1 MKLLKYKPAFRIT
14 LACVFFIMIG
24 TSPGNAAEIDD
35 SLAKCAAI
43 KDDNAARLKCFDDL
57 ANKPAAKE
65 AVMAVP
71 GEKKD
76 IPVTPVEKTVSQESV
91 AVNPTE
97 KATSQTPT
105 EEKKVISVM
114 EKYWDMSLEPKK
126 ERNIF
131 VLWPYRPCFFLP
143 LAYNSSP
150 NEDAQLDI
158 DPQAKAQYNE
168 VKFQLS
174 FKFKIWRDIV
184 RSSEI
189 KDIIEKSTGIR
200 GVDVWAAYT
209 QQSFWQLYN
218 SGFSAPFRDTNYEP
232 ELLFNFRMQREI
244 PYLMGTKLQFIN
256 LGFNHQ
262 SNGRSEPLSRS
273 WNRIVAN
280 VGLEKDNFSLLLK
293 TWHRI
298 PEDEINDD
306 NPDITRYTGYGEL
319 WGTLYWRNQR
329 IAVML
334 RNNLR
339 SDNLGAVQLDWSVPL
354 STLHESLGK
363 KISLYVQYFNGYGE
377 SLLDYNKSSNR
388 ISAGFMLA
396 DWN

>member
-1 MKLLKYKPAFRIT
+1 MT
-14 LACVFFIMIG
+14 LACVFFILIG
-24 TSPGNAAEIDD
+24 TFPGNAAEIHDN
-35 SLAKCAAI
+35 LVKCVAI

-57 ANKPAAKE
+57 AKQLPAAK
-65 AVMAVP
+65 
-71 GEKKD
+71 K
-76 IPVTPVEKTVSQESV
+76 
-91 AVNPTE
+91 AVNVIPAE
-97 KATSQTPT
+97 KAAAKEPV

-114 EKYWDMSLEPKK
+114 EKYWDMSLDPNK

-150 NEDAQLDI
+150 NQDTDLDF
-158 DPQAKAQYNE
+158 DPKAKSQYNE

-184 RSSEI
+184 RNSEI

-200 GVDVWAAYT
+200 GVDIWVAYT

-218 SGFSAPFRDTNYEP
+218 SAFSAPFRDTNYEP

-256 LGFNHQ
+256 VGFNHQ

-280 VGLEKDNFSLLLK
+280 FGLEKDNFSLLLK
-293 TWHRI
+293 TWYRL
-298 PEDEINDD
+298 PENEINDD

-329 IAVML
+329 FAVML

-339 SDNLGAVQLDWSVPL
+339 SDNLGAIQLDWSMPL
-354 STLHESLGK
+354 STINDNLAK

-377 SLLDYNKSSNR
+377 SLLDYNTSVNR

>member
-1 MKLLKYKPAFRIT
+1 MKILNAALAYKLT
-14 LACVFFIMIG
+14 LACVFFLLIAAF
-24 TSPGNAAEIDD
+24 PGNAAEIDD
-35 SLAKCAAI
+35 SLAKCVAI

-57 ANKPAAKE
+57 AKQLPAAK
-65 AVMAVP
+65 
-71 GEKKD
+71 K
-76 IPVTPVEKTVSQESV
+76 
-91 AVNPTE
+91 AVNVIPAE
-97 KATSQTPT
+97 KAAAKEPV

-114 EKYWDMSLEPKK
+114 EKYWDMSLDPNK

-150 NEDAQLDI
+150 NQDTDLDF
-158 DPQAKAQYNE
+158 DPKAKSQYNE

-184 RSSEI
+184 RNSEI

-200 GVDVWAAYT
+200 GIDLWVAYT

-218 SGFSAPFRDTNYEP
+218 SAFSAPFRDTNYEP

-256 LGFNHQ
+256 VGFNHQ

-280 VGLEKDNFSLLLK
+280 FGLEKDNFSLLLK
-293 TWHRI
+293 TWYRL
-298 PEDEINDD
+298 PENEINDD

-319 WGTLYWRNQR
+319 WGTLYWKNQR
-329 IAVML
+329 FAVML
-334 RNNLR
+334 CAIIYGRKIWGRFSWTGACHYLLFTNLWEKR
-339 SDNLGAVQLDWSVPL
+339 SASMY
-354 STLHESLGK
+354 S
-363 KISLYVQYFNGYGE
+363 ISMVMEKACLTIT
-377 SLLDYNKSSNR
+377 K
-388 ISAGFMLA
+388 A
-396 DWN
+396 

>member
-1 MKLLKYKPAFRIT
+1 
-14 LACVFFIMIG
+14 
-24 TSPGNAAEIDD
+24 
-35 SLAKCAAI
+35 
-43 KDDNAARLKCFDDL
+43 
-57 ANKPAAKE
+57 
-65 AVMAVP
+65 
-71 GEKKD
+71 
-76 IPVTPVEKTVSQESV
+76 
-91 AVNPTE
+91 
-97 KATSQTPT
+97 
-105 EEKKVISVM
+105 
-114 EKYWDMSLEPKK
+114 MSLDPNK

-150 NEDAQLDI
+150 NEDTNLDF
-158 DPQAKAQYNE
+158 DPKAKAQYNE

-184 RSSEI
+184 RSLEI
-189 KDIIEKSTGIR
+189 KDIIERSTGIR
-200 GVDVWAAYT
+200 GVDVWIAYT

-244 PYLMGTKLQFIN
+244 PGLIKTKLQFIN

-280 VGLEKDNFSLLLK
+280 VGLEKSFGLENKDSFDLLLK
-293 TWHRI
+293 TWYRI
-298 PEDEINDD
+298 PENEANDG

-319 WGTLYWRNQR
+319 WGTLYWRNQWF
-329 IAVML
+329 AVML

-339 SDNLGAVQLDWSVPL
+339 SDNLGAIQLDWSVPL
-354 STLHESLGK
+354 STINEHLGK
-363 KISLYVQYFNGYGE
+363 KISLYVVVPEKVTTY
-377 SLLDYNKSSNR
+377 
-388 ISAGFMLA
+388 
-396 DWN
+396 